1 MLLKKKKIKS
11 IMKKHTYNS
20 LVLVLLLSIFSCSD
34 SEKFDIE
41 KGKVGHLTTKTT
53 IKELSEIFKN
63 DSIVSNLSEGALG
76 DNYFQDDDEYLI
88 YNKLGKHLLTIV
100 PKEQLDTT
108 STIKSIQVFDD
119 RFKTKTGLTIRTTFS
134 DIRANNNINK
144 IESSFSSATLFIDE
158 LNVTI
163 AIDKQE
169 LGLKAFSNQKVT
181 LEQIPDIAK
190 MKSFIVWFN

>member
-1 MLLKKKKIKS
+1 
-11 IMKKHTYNS
+11 MKKNSFSS
-20 LVLVLLLSIFSCSD
+20 LVLLGLLSFYGCTD
-34 SEKFDIE
+34 SEKFVIE
-41 KGKVGHLTTKTT
+41 KGKVGHLSAKTS
-53 IKELSEIFKN
+53 ILELSKIFKN
-63 DSIVSNLSEGALG
+63 DSIVSKLSEGALG

-88 YNKLGKHLLTIV
+88 YSKEGKHLLTIV
-100 PKEQLDTT
+100 PKEQLDST

-119 RFKTKTGLTIRTTFS
+119 RFKTNTGLNIRTTFS

-181 LEQIPDIAK
+181 LEQIPDLAK
-190 MKSFIVWFN
+190 TKSFIVWFF

>member
-1 MLLKKKKIKS
+1 
-11 IMKKHTYNS
+11 MKKHS
-20 LVLVLLLSIFSCSD
+20 LLFLFLALLSLIISCSD
-34 SEKFDIE
+34 SQRFAIE

-119 RFKTKTGLTIRTTFS
+119 RFKTKTGLNIRTTFS

>member
-1 MLLKKKKIKS
+1 MIKNN
-11 IMKKHTYNS
+11 I
-20 LVLVLLLSIFSCSD
+20 LSIVLIASSICIIGCSD
-34 SEKFDIE
+34 VGKFKIQ

-53 IKELSEIFKN
+53 IQELTHIFKN
-63 DSIVSNLSEGALG
+63 DSIVKNLSEGALG

-181 LEQIPDIAK
+181 LEQIPDLAK
-190 MKSFIVWFN
+190 MKAFIVWFN